1 MAYNCPH
8 CQEAIPDAVS
18 KGEMLK
24 KIAKHNTAADALE
37 KQIDALQKEVR
48 TSERKHKAA
57 LQTLREEL
65 TSGRE
70 REVALARMGFDDEGT
85 AVAELLHSRL
95 PEENRPPLT
104 DWLQGMKDDPSTA
117 HNLLKPYFGESNGN
131 SSTPAA
137 EETTPSTPSTPPA
150 TLPGSNGTPPPSSP
164 PQWTPEAIRGLSN
177 EEFLSNVGQ
186 LSNVLGTD
194 LAALF
199 GLQVQGMNHVRE

>member
-57 LQTLREEL
+57 LQDLREEL
-65 TSGRE
+65 TNGRE
-70 REVALARMGFDDEGT
+70 REVALARMGFDEEGT

-104 DWLQGMKDDPSTA
+104 DWLQGMKEDPSTA
-117 HNLLKPYFGESNGN
+117 HNLLKPYFGDNSN
-131 SSTPAA
+131 STTPGKEAA
-137 EETTPSTPSTPPA
+137 PSTPSKPPA
-150 TLPGSNGTPPPSSP
+150 VLPPSNGTPPPSSP
-164 PQWTPEAIRGLSN
+164 PQWTPEAIRNLSA
-177 EEFLSNVGQ
+177 EEFAANIGNLSATAGI
-186 LSNVLGTD
+186 D
-194 LAALF
+194 LAGWL
-199 GLQVQGMNHVRE
+199 GMSTNKAS